1 MTATVSE
8 NGLRAR
14 LHRLARGS
22 VVFAI
27 ILGACAGG
35 ATAAS
40 AADGAEPDDAASVE
54 LHVSAGV
61 RGTVAPGSATTAS
74 LTVQNDSQN
83 RLGSGRVVVELNRTP
98 LSDEAAV
105 DAWLADSEADGDFDE
120 IGADTIAPVDPE
132 GTVTTS
138 LLLPPESLGT
148 LAPGVY
154 PLRAVLSGAQDDADD
169 VTSTSVLV
177 VSATGPA
184 PVAVIVPLTATP
196 ANGSLLTADELSTLT
211 AADGALTAALDGVAG
226 TAAVLAIDPSIPAAI
241 RVLGT
246 AAPAQAT
253 EWLQRLDALPNER
266 FALQFG
272 DADAT
277 TQTQAGLGELLG
289 PTTLT
294 PFLNPSNFASAPATP
309 DPEPTSTGGP
319 QPVATD
325 GPVLPDDETLT
336 TVERADTDILW
347 PRSDVTLA
355 DLTAFEG
362 FLGEGMTTVLSS
374 SAVNGEVGAHAT
386 VDGSDVLVTAESAS
400 DALSRAAAED
410 DTAVRQRWLAEANA
424 HLYLSAQAG
433 GGAPLL
439 VGLDRHDDRPSDAL
453 RETIA
458 AVDSLGVGLQAVR
471 TAPAATVSLTTEPDS
486 TRGASLLRMLDSE
499 VVLGQFASIL
509 DDAQLLLSPKRIQIL
524 RATAVGLSAQGF
536 ADAITEVDDATAATL
551 DSVDIPPSSTIQLLS
566 ANADLPFS
574 VRNDL
579 PWPVNVRLA
588 VFPSDARL
596 DVEPVT
602 AATIPPGTTTRVKV
616 PVSARVGS
624 GEVTLRLE
632 LSSPT
637 GVPLGDPER
646 IRVSVRAEWETIG
659 LAVLGALIVLLIGL
673 GTIRTVRRKRREAQE
688 AQEAQE
694 SSTAD
699 GTDATADGTD
709 PVTAHSR
716 PEESNE

>member
-1 MTATVSE
+1 MTATIFE

-27 ILGACAGG
+27 VLGACAGG
-35 ATAAS
+35 AAS
-40 AADGAEPDDAASVE
+40 AFAADEADSDDAASVE

-61 RGTVAPGSATTAS
+61 RGVVAPGSATTAS
-74 LTVQNDSQN
+74 LTVQNDSAN

-98 LSDEAAV
+98 LSDEAEV
-105 DAWLADSEADGDFDE
+105 DAWLADSQAEGEFDE

-132 GTVTTS
+132 GTVSTS
-138 LLLPPESLGT
+138 LLLPPDTLGA

-154 PLRAVLSGAQDDADD
+154 PLRAVLSGADDAED

-177 VSATGPA
+177 VTASGPA
-184 PVAVIVPLTATP
+184 PVSVIVPLTATP
-196 ANGSLLTADELSTLT
+196 ANGSLLTADELSALT

-226 TAAVLAIDPSIPAAI
+226 TAAVLAVDPSIPAAI

-253 EWLQRLDALPNER
+253 EWLRRLDALPNER

-277 TQTQAGLGELLG
+277 TQTQAGLGELLQ

-294 PFLNPSNFASAPATP
+294 PFLNPSNFSSAPATP
-309 DPEPTSTGGP
+309 DPEPTST
-319 QPVATD
+319 D
-325 GPVLPDDETLT
+325 GPEPIATEGPALPDDETLT
-336 TVERADTDILW
+336 AVERATPGILW

-362 FLGEGMTTVLSS
+362 YLGEEATTVLSS

-386 VDGSDVLVTAESAS
+386 VDGSDVLVIAQSAS
-400 DALSRAAAED
+400 DALSRAATED
-410 DTAVRQRWLAEANA
+410 DTALRQGWLAEANA
-424 HLYLSAQAG
+424 HLYLSAQASG
-433 GGAPLL
+433 GTPLL
-439 VGLDRHDDRPSDAL
+439 VGLDRDDDRPADAL

-458 AVDSLGVGLQAVR
+458 AIDSLGVGLQAAR
-471 TAPAATVSLTTEPDS
+471 TAPPATVSLTTEPDS
-486 TRGASLLRMLDSE
+486 TRGASLLTMLDSE

-509 DDAQLLLSPKRIQIL
+509 DDAQLLLSPKRIQIM

-536 ADAITEVDDATAATL
+536 VDAVEEVDDATTATL
-551 DSVDIPPSSTIQLLS
+551 ESVYIPPASTIQLLS

-579 PWPVNVRLA
+579 PWPVDVRLS

-596 DVEPVT
+596 DVEPT
-602 AATIPPGTTTRVKV
+602 TTATIQPGTTTRVKV

-637 GVPLGDPER
+637 GVPLGDTEQ

-659 LAVLGALIVLLIGL
+659 LAVFGGLIVLLIGL
-673 GTIRTVRRKRREAQE
+673 GIIRTVRRNRREAQE
-688 AQEAQE
+688 SQDPPPAERPDA
-694 SSTAD
+694 AP
-699 GTDATADGTD
+699 TDAHSDHVS
-709 PVTAHSR
+709 PRSR
-716 PEESNE
+716 PEEPNE